1 MQAGHDLARRGNV
14 ERRGKE
20 AASDC
25 RQPAQLPA
33 CSVAS
38 LYRRW
43 RCRQVFFRNPCD
55 GIGGHAAHAADGL
68 I

>member
-33 CSVAS
+33 
-38 LYRRW
+38 W
-43 RCRQVFFRNPCD
+43 T
-55 GIGGHAAHAADGL
+55 ADGVAAKYFFATL
-68 I
+68 AMASVVTPRMPLMV